1 MRSNNKLCC
10 LQALIYKGTMKRG
23 SLEIADDIL
32 EKIYKQVA
40 VPFFTGY
47 ISLMAP
53 IGMLNLEII

>member
-1 MRSNNKLCC
+1 
-10 LQALIYKGTMKRG
+10 MKRG
-23 SLEIADDIL
+23 TLEIADDIL

-47 ISLMAP
+47 ISLLAP